1 MESIVNVQ
9 SLLSQLTTLGTT
21 YGLQVIG
28 AIVILIVGRI
38 AAGIG
43 RKLVEKLLIK
53 AKQEISIVSFFGN
66 LSYFA
71 ILAFAVLAALAKFGI
86 QTASFVAVLGA
97 AGFAVGFALQGSL
110 GNFAAGVL
118 ILVLR
123 PFKVGDY
130 IDSAGVSGTVKEIQL
145 FTTVLATPDN
155 VKIMV
160 PNGKIFGDII
170 KNVSAYDTR
179 RIDLVVGIG
188 YASSIQK
195 AIEVV
200 MNVIKEDTRILSDPA
215 PQVAVSEM
223 ADSSVNLV
231 VRPWVRNQDYWA
243 VRFDLTRRLKEALDE
258 NGIEIPFPQRV
269 VHMVSTASE

>member
-1 MESIVNVQ
+1 MESIANVQ
-9 SLLSQLTTLGTT
+9 SLLSQLITLGTT

-43 RKLVEKLLIK
+43 RNLVKTLLSK
-53 AKQEISIVSFFGN
+53 AKQEAAIVSFVGN
-66 LSYFA
+66 LSYIA
-71 ILAFAVLAALAKFGI
+71 ILAFAILAALAKFGI
-86 QTASFVAVLGA
+86 QTASFIAVLGA
-97 AGFAVGFALQGSL
+97 AGFAIGFALQGSL
-110 GNFAAGVL
+110 ANFAAGV
-118 ILVLR
+118 
-123 PFKVGDY
+123 
-130 IDSAGVSGTVKEIQL
+130 AGTVREIEL

-188 YASSIQK
+188 YVSSIQK

-200 MNVIKEDTRILSDPA
+200 MDLIKADKRILSDPVA
-215 PQVAVSEM
+215 QIAVSEL

-231 VRPWVRNQDYWA
+231 VRPWVKAEDYWT
-243 VRFDLTRRLKEALDE
+243 VRFDLTRKIKEAFDA
-258 NGIEIPFPQRV
+258 NDIEIPFPQRV
-269 VHMVSTASE
+269 VHMAASDSQ